1 MKISSSLRLRL
12 CFALVL
18 AVVLT
23 AVTWLWWRGTWLNGG
38 YSPLPPPRFGES
50 PLPTPVSMESAL
62 PSRGGAVLLWVALG
76 IVLALL
82 IALGI
87 VYWPRRA

>member
-1 MKISSSLRLRL
+1 
-12 CFALVL
+12 
-18 AVVLT
+18 
-23 AVTWLWWRGTWLNGG
+23 
-38 YSPLPPPRFGES
+38 
-50 PLPTPVSMESAL
+50 MESAL